1 MYKLS
6 SKDVYYID
14 VVDWADS
21 ISELKKIRT
30 SVFIDEQNVPVELE
44 WDGLD
49 ENCTHF
55 LVRSDNSAIATARLT
70 PEGQIGRMAV
80 LSAYRGLG
88 IGTTLLLKILSHA
101 KESGHE
107 QLYIHAQKQAIL
119 FYKRNG
125 FIPEGNEFMDAGIP
139 HLAMHLDLCS
149 L

>member
-6 SKDVYYID
+6 SKDVFYVD

-21 ISELKKIRT
+21 IAELKKIRA

-49 ENCTHF
+49 ESCTHF
-55 LVRSDNSAIATARLT
+55 IVRSDNGVIATARLT
-70 PEGQIGRMAV
+70 PDGQIGRMAV
-80 LSAYRGLG
+80 LPDYRGLG
-88 IGTTLLLKILSHA
+88 IGTSLLLKILSYA
-101 KESGHE
+101 KESGHDR
-107 QLYIHAQKQAIL
+107 LYIHAQKQAIL